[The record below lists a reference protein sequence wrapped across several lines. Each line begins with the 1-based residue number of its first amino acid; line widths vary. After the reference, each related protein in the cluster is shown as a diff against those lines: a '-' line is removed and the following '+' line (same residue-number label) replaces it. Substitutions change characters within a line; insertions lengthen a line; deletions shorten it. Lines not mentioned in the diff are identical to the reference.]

1 MIRKLNFDKVEQI
14 INVRFKNI
22 DLLKQALTHRSFLNE
37 HSEWASIGHNE
48 KLEFLGDA
56 VAELVTTEYLYKKYP
71 QLQEGELTSLRAAL
85 INSNALFEAAEQL
98 GIRDYLLVSKGEQ
111 KELKKHCPYFL
122 ANAVE
127 SIIGAIY
134 LDQGYQKAKKFIEEY
149 LLKKADQVFKTKSFR
164 DSKSVFQEKSQEIL
178 SSTPVYKLLKAWGPD
193 HEKKFKV
200 GVYLKDELI
209 AQGQGFSKQEAE
221 TQAAQKALQ
230 IKEW

>member
-1 MIRKLNFDKVEQI
+1 MTRKLDFHKFEQI
-14 INVRFKNI
+14 INVQFKNI

-37 HSEWASIGHNE
+37 HSEWVNIGHNE

-56 VAELVTTEYLYKKYP
+56 VVELIVTEYLYKKYP

-85 INSNALFEAAEQL
+85 INSNALFKAAEQL

-134 LDQGYQKAKKFIEEY
+134 LDQGYEEAAKFIHEY
-149 LLKKADQVFKTKSFR
+149 LLKKSDQVLETKSFR
-164 DSKSVFQEKSQEIL
+164 DAKSVFQEKSQEIL
-178 SSTPVYKLLKAWGPD
+178 SLTPVYKLLETWGPD
-193 HEKKFKV
+193 HEKQFKV
-200 GVYLKDELI
+200 GVYLKDKLI
-209 AQGQGFSKQEAE
+209 AKGKGYSKQEAE
-221 TQAAQKALQ
+221 TQAAQKALK